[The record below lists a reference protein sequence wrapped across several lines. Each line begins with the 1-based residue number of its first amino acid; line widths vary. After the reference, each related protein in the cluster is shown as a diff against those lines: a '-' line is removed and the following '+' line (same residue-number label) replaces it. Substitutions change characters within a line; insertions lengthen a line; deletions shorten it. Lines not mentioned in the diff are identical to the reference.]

1 MTKYKKIMS
10 DTSARLEP
18 ETLKTKRILIT
29 GASGFIGYNLANRLY
44 GLGADVFGTSR
55 IEREGSE
62 NFTWLK
68 CSFENLSEAK
78 EILERIRPQII
89 YHLSGEV
96 TASNDIKHVLPTFH
110 SLVTSTINILSE
122 ATRLKCEKIVLT
134 GSCTEPVE
142 LESFAGSPYAAAKCA
157 TRTYG
162 KMFWSCYK
170 TPVVIVRPFVGY
182 GPGQAMGKLVPHV
195 INSFLTGK
203 DPKLSSGKWLS
214 DWIYIDDI
222 VDGIIE
228 STIAKNV
235 EGSTIDLGTGL
246 LTSVKDV
253 VLEIK
258 EIIGSDA
265 IPQFGALPDRG
276 NEFVRLSN
284 IDETFETIKWRANTS
299 LKQGLVKTVEFY
311 KKQLFNA
318 GQA

>member
-1 MTKYKKIMS
+1 MS
-10 DTSARLEP
+10 DTYAGLTLE
-18 ETLKTKRILIT
+18 TFKTRRILIT

-44 GLGADVFGTSR
+44 ELGAEVFGTSR
-55 IEREGSE
+55 IERTNNE

-68 CSFENLSEAK
+68 CSFENLSETT
-78 EILERIRPQII
+78 EILERIRPHII

-96 TASNDIKHVLPTFH
+96 TASNDMKHVLPTFH

-122 ATRLKCEKIVLT
+122 ATRLNCEKVILT

-142 LESFAGSPYAAAKCA
+142 LESAAGSPYAAAKTA

-170 TPVVIVRPFVGY
+170 TPVVIVRHFVGY
-182 GPGQAMGKLVPHV
+182 GPGQAIGKLVPHV
-195 INSFLTGK
+195 INSFLTGR
-203 DPKLSSGKWLS
+203 DPKLTSGKWLS

-222 VDGIIE
+222 IEGIIE

-235 EGSTIDLGTGL
+235 EGYTIDLGTGL
-246 LTSVKDV
+246 LTSVRDV

-258 EIIGSDA
+258 EIVGSEA
-265 IPQFGALPDRG
+265 VPQFGALPDRD
-276 NEFVRLSN
+276 NEFVRLAN
-284 IDETFETIKWRANTS
+284 IDETFETIKWKAKTS
-299 LKQGLVKTVEFY
+299 LKHGLVKTVEFY

-318 GQA
+318 EKAIVK

>member
-1 MTKYKKIMS
+1 MS
-10 DTSARLEP
+10 DTSAGLTLEI
-18 ETLKTKRILIT
+18 LKKKRILVT
-29 GASGFIGYNLANRLY
+29 GASGFIGYNLANRLCD
-44 GLGADVFGTSR
+44 LGADVFGTSR
-55 IEREGSE
+55 IEREKSE

-68 CSFENLSEAK
+68 CSFENLSEVK
-78 EILERIRPQII
+78 EVLEKIRPNII

-122 ATRLKCEKIVLT
+122 ATRLNCEKIILT

-142 LESFAGSPYAAAKCA
+142 LESAAGSPYAAAKCA

-182 GPGQAMGKLVPHV
+182 GPGQAIGKLVPHV

-203 DPKLSSGKWLS
+203 DPNLTSGKWLS

-222 VDGIIE
+222 VEGIIE

-246 LTSVKDV
+246 LTSVRDV

-258 EIIGSDA
+258 EIVESEA
-265 IPQFGALPDRG
+265 VPQFGALPDRD
-276 NEFVRLSN
+276 NEFVRLAN
-284 IDETFETIKWRANTS
+284 IDETFEAIHWRAKTP
-299 LKQGLVKTVEFY
+299 LKHGLIKTVEFY
-311 KKQLFNA
+311 KKQLFNTGKA
-318 GQA
+318 RVK